1 MSPAFTPCDFSS
13 CVNRGGML
21 ERMNRVVIVGGGLAG
36 LATTFFLQRERPDL
50 ELTLLEKETEAGGKV
65 RSSFHHGYTLDWAA
79 NGFLPNVPETLTL
92 AEKLGLSGELQEAA
106 EVARHR
112 FLYRSGALQRL
123 PTSPPAFLMSNLLLP
138 SEKLRAAAEPLF
150 GRAHVGEES
159 VVDFVTRHF
168 GRGVAEV
175 FAGPFVLGISAGDA
189 RQLSLDALFPRFRAL
204 EREHGSLVRA
214 LISQQRNVRKNSGT
228 KTGDPDKP
236 RRLTSFRGGSGRL
249 VAALQEAFTGRLELG
264 VTLRSLKPLAR
275 GFELVQAGGER
286 LEADAVVL
294 ATPAFVSAPLV
305 QLFAPEAAAAL
316 SGIRYA
322 DVQVFGLGYRRTD
335 VPNALDGF
343 GFLVPRGEG
352 VRVLGVLYSSSIFP
366 GQAPDG
372 RVLLR
377 VIAGGSVDPEFAAL
391 SPDEALSAVR
401 RDLRVTMGV
410 VAEPEFAEQ
419 VPWPRGIP
427 QYELGHSRRVERAE
441 NALAKHP
448 GIFLTGNAYRGVGVN
463 DTVRDARKTAE
474 ALVKQLGAC
483 G

>member
-1 MSPAFTPCDFSS
+1 
-13 CVNRGGML
+13 
-21 ERMNRVVIVGGGLAG
+21 MNRVVIVGGGLAG
-36 LATTFFLQRERPDL
+36 LGTAFFLQCERPDL
-50 ELTLLEKETEAGGKV
+50 ELTLLEKEPEAGGKV
-65 RSSFHHGYTLDWAA
+65 RSHVEGGYTVDWAA
-79 NGFLPNVPETLTL
+79 NGFLPNAPETLEL
-92 AEKLGLSGELQEAA
+92 AEQLGLSGELQEAA

-112 FLYRSGALQRL
+112 FLYRDGALQRL
-123 PTSPPAFLMSNLLLP
+123 PASPPAFLASNLLLP

-150 GRAHVGEES
+150 GRAHDGEES
-159 VVDFVTRHF
+159 VHDFVARHF

-189 RQLSLDALFPRFRAL
+189 RQLSLDTLFPRFRAL
-204 EREHGSLVRA
+204 EQEHGSLVRA
-214 LISQQRNVRKNSGT
+214 LVTQQRKARKNNDPGT
-228 KTGDPDKP
+228 P

-249 VAALQEAFTGRLELG
+249 VVALQEAFKGRLELG
-264 VTLRSLKPLAR
+264 ATLESLKPSPC
-275 GFELVQAGGER
+275 GFELVRASGER

-294 ATPAFVSAPLV
+294 ATPSFVSAELV
-305 QLFAPEAAAAL
+305 QPFAPEAAAAL
-316 SGIRYA
+316 SDIRYA
-322 DVQVFGLGYRRTD
+322 DVQVFGLGYARAD

-391 SPDEALSAVR
+391 SADEALAAVQ
-401 RDLRVTMGV
+401 RDLRVTLGV
-410 VAEPEFAEQ
+410 VAEPEFVEQ

-427 QYELGHSRRVERAE
+427 QYELGHGGRVARAE
-441 NALAKHP
+441 AALAQHP

-463 DTVRDARKTAE
+463 DTVRDACKTAE
-474 ALVKQLGAC
+474 ALLKRLGA
-483 G
+483 

>member
-1 MSPAFTPCDFSS
+1 
-13 CVNRGGML
+13 
-21 ERMNRVVIVGGGLAG
+21 MNRVVIVGGGLAG
-36 LATTFFLQRERPDL
+36 LGTAFFLQHARPEL

-65 RSSFHHGYTLDWAA
+65 RSSIREEYTVDWAA
-79 NGFLPNVPETLTL
+79 NGFLPNVPETLEL
-92 AEKLGLSGELQEAA
+92 ADLLGLSGELQEAA

-112 FLYRSGALQRL
+112 FLYRGGALRRL
-123 PTSPPAFLMSNLLLP
+123 PASPPAFLMSNLLLP

-150 GRAHVGEES
+150 GRAHSGEES
-159 VVDFVTRHF
+159 VHDFVARHF
-168 GRGVAEV
+168 GQGVAEV

-204 EREHGSLVRA
+204 EQEHGSLVRA
-214 LISQQRNVRKNSGT
+214 LISQQRNAGGNV
-228 KTGDPDKP
+228 DPDRP

-249 VAALQEAFTGRLELG
+249 VAALEERFAGRLELG
-264 VTLRSLKPLAR
+264 VSVQSLKPLLR
-275 GFELVQAGGER
+275 GFELVQASGER

-294 ATPAFVSAPLV
+294 ATPSFVSAKLV
-305 QLFAPEAAAAL
+305 QPFAPEAAAAL
-316 SGIRYA
+316 TGIRYA
-322 DVQVFGLGYRRTD
+322 DVQVFGLGYARAD

-391 SPDEALSAVR
+391 SAGEALAAVR
-401 RDLRVTMGV
+401 RDLRVTLGIV
-410 VAEPEFAEQ
+410 VEPEFVEQ

-427 QYELGHSRRVERAE
+427 QYELGHGGRVARAE
-441 NALAKHP
+441 AALATHP

-474 ALVKQLGAC
+474 ALIKRLGA
-483 G
+483 